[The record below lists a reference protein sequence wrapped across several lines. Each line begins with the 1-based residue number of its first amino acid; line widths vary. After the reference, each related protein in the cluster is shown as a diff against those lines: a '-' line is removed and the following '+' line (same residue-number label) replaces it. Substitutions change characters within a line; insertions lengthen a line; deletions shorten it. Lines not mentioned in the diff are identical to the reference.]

1 MNKKAILLLVFAP
14 LVISSCSLMTLYSED
29 EFVTSSNS
37 ENPSN
42 SSSSS
47 ENPPVEFSISSAAF
61 VDKENHLEVNYTCN
75 YASPFVV
82 PDHPFKNL
90 NITGIT
96 VDNNELDY
104 SYPGY
109 FTLLSPVVSTSL
121 KFEFF
126 DEDDAL
132 YISVRYNN
140 VLPYE
145 ESSQTIDYPDGYDTL
160 YWNDEFDGSS
170 LDTSKWTYETGNGN
184 WGWGN
189 GEMEYYTNSNDTVSD
204 GVLTISAKAQ
214 EMGGYHY
221 TSTRIK
227 TQNKVKFTYGYVEAR
242 IALPAEQAMWPAFWM
257 MPNDD
262 TYGGWPNSGEIDI
275 MEARGRLPDRSS
287 SAIHFS
293 IPNDAG
299 TASQHKYLTHEQD
312 GSNIVQFHKYAVEW
326 QADFIKFYIDDYCHA
341 SYNKTQ
347 WMTYNKQDSDTAP
360 FDKDFYIILNLA
372 VGGQFDNWVEPRS
385 GFTSADRKVD
395 YVRVFK

>member
-1 MNKKAILLLVFAP
+1 MNKRIVLLLVFSP
-14 LVISSCSLMTLYSED
+14 LVISSCSLLDFSSAND
-29 EFVTSSNS
+29 FVPASSGD
-37 ENPSN
+37 N
-42 SSSSS
+42 SSIISPSS
-47 ENPPVEFSISSAAF
+47 EQAPIEFNISSAAF
-61 VDKENHLEVNYTCN
+61 TDEAGHLKVTYTCN
-75 YASPFVV
+75 YASPFAIPGRTFEKINVMGV
-82 PDHPFKNL
+82 
-90 NITGIT
+90 TAS
-96 VDNNELDY
+96 ELDY

-109 FTLLSPVVSTSL
+109 FTLLSPIINTSL

-126 DEDDAL
+126 DDNNTV
-132 YISVRYNN
+132 YISIRYNN

-145 ESSQTIDYPDGYDTL
+145 ESTDTIVYPEGYNTL
-160 YWNDEFDGSS
+160 YWNDEFDGNS
-170 LDTSKWTYETGNGN
+170 LDTTKWTYETGNGN

-189 GEMEYYTNSNDTVSD
+189 GEMEYYTSSNDTVND

-257 MPNDD
+257 MPNDN

-275 MEARGRLPDRSS
+275 MEARGRVPDRSS

-293 IPNDAG
+293 ISNEGGD
-299 TASQHKYLTHEQD
+299 ASQHKYLTHEQD
-312 GSNIVQFHKYAVEW
+312 GNNIVHFHKYAVEW

-347 WMTYNKQDSDTAP
+347 WMTFNKQDSETAP

-372 VGGQFDNWVEPRS
+372 VGGQFDNWVEPRT
-385 GFTSADRKVD
+385 GFTSADMKVD
-395 YVRVFK
+395 YVRVFKK